1 MPFVEQIRGHDG
13 LPLSTTAHSFTM
25 TSHSLHPLDDAL
37 TLTSTEPGT
46 YAGRTTA
53 GYWNM
58 VGPFGGITAATLLQ
72 AVMQPPDRLG
82 EPLSLTVNYAGALAE
97 GPFTLQATPVRTN
110 RSTQHWTLS
119 ILQPGG
125 DGSPVVTTTATVV
138 TAVRRETWSLADTPM
153 PQAAAPE
160 TLKPTPK
167 GLGVEWLNRYDMR
180 LFTGGLPREW
190 DGSGNSSLTQVWMR
204 DEPPRPL
211 DFCALA
217 ALADLFF
224 PRVWLRRAHRV
235 PAGTVSITV
244 YFHASSA
251 QLQATGTGYLLGQAR
266 AQEFRNGF
274 FDQTVQLWN
283 EAGTMLA
290 TSHQIVYYKE

>member
-1 MPFVEQIRGHDG
+1 
-13 LPLSTTAHSFTM
+13 M
-25 TSHSLHPLDDAL
+25 TSSSHLHPLDEAL
-37 TLTSTEPGT
+37 QLAASAPGQYQGQT
-46 YAGRTTA
+46 HP

-72 AVMQPPDRLG
+72 AVMQHPDRLG
-82 EPLSLTVNYAGALAE
+82 EPLSLTVNYAGALAA
-97 GPFTLQATPVRTN
+97 GPFSVQATPVRTN

-119 ILQPGG
+119 ILQAGA
-125 DGSPVVTTTATVV
+125 DGAQVVTTTATAV
-138 TAVRRETWSLADTPM
+138 TAARRETWSVSDLPM
-153 PQAAAPE
+153 PSVQPPAQHATVPPQVG
-160 TLKPTPK
+160 TI
-167 GLGVEWLNRYDMR
+167 EWLNRYEMR
-180 LFTGGLPREW
+180 PIAGFIPEAW
-190 DGSGNSSLTQVWMR
+190 DGSGDHSLSQLWMR
-204 DEPPRPL
+204 DAPPRPL

-224 PRVWLRRAHRV
+224 PRVWLRRARHV

-266 AQEFRNGF
+266 GQEFRNGF

-283 EAGTMLA
+283 EAGLMLA
-290 TSHQIVYYKE
+290 TSHQIVYFKE